1 MNKNFCPNCGAELSR
16 DDVFCGSCGT
26 RIGESVIS
34 PVELW
39 HQDFYRIRGEGST
52 GRIENRDGKIVGFYK
67 SNLFGRM
74 NVKIYSGEDMGEE
87 LFYVVLRRRIIQI
100 IDSHTNTH
108 LGYIKGKVFGRMLDI
123 YNTYQQPIGKLS
135 ISARAGKYVLEL
147 EGRPVAEGD
156 KKSFFKKSQ
165 ILEINSLNIPDNFDP
180 RILLSFVMVAF
191 TYNSRARIYGL
202 LLLALVGLQVSLAVL
217 AAVIPSTV

>member
-1 MNKNFCPNCGAELSR
+1 
-16 DDVFCGSCGT
+16 
-26 RIGESVIS
+26 
-34 PVELW
+34 
-39 HQDFYRIRGEGST
+39 
-52 GRIENRDGKIVGFYK
+52 
-67 SNLFGRM
+67 M

-87 LFYVVLRRRIIQI
+87 LFYVMLRRRIIQI

-108 LGYIKGKVFGRMLDI
+108 LGSIKGKVFRRMLDI

-156 KKSFFKKSQ
+156 KKSFLKKPQ

-180 RILLSFVMVAF
+180 RILLSSVMVAF